1 MTRNQ
6 KQTSQTYRVMR
17 PSTWRPTT
25 AALQCR
31 NAVSVAGRSAA
42 AMALTNVTAAG
53 SSAAAMLALI
63 NVTFT
68 RNCISRD
75 Y

>member
-6 KQTSQTYRVMR
+6 KQTSQTYKVMR
-17 PSTWRPTT
+17 PSTWRPTTWRPTT

-42 AMALTNVTAAG
+42 ARALINVTAAG
-53 SSAAAMLALI
+53 RSAAANPQRF
-63 NVTFT
+63 NVTFK
-68 RNCISRD
+68 RN
-75 Y
+75 

>member
-6 KQTSQTYRVMR
+6 KQTSQTYKVMR

-31 NAVSVAGRSAA
+31 NAVSVAGRAAA
-42 AMALTNVTAAG
+42 AMALINVTAAG
-53 SSAAAMLALI
+53 RSAAANPQRF
-63 NVTFT
+63 NVTFK
-68 RNCISRD
+68 RN
-75 Y
+75 

>member
-1 MTRNQ
+1 MDQMGWREQQIRNQ
-6 KQTSQTYRVMR
+6 KQS
-17 PSTWRPTT
+17 

-53 SSAAAMLALI
+53 SSAAAMLASI